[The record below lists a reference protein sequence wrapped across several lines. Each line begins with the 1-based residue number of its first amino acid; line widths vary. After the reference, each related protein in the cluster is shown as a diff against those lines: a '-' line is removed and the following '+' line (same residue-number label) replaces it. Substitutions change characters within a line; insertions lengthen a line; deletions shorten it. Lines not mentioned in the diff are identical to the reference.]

1 MWQDGTPDA
10 ARKLRSPAIR
20 KDRWPGGQARSRAGE
35 SARQRSEVAG
45 AASTR
50 HPVQVHRARALVA
63 LVFAL
68 IAGGAISAEARP
80 LARVDHQRPPPR
92 LQLMVSPVLGPR
104 SLGEQLCFSR
114 GTYEECRVGG
124 RFLGLG
130 GTLELRARAVGPLY
144 VHLRGLLVGNIAAAD
159 QAVHRGLG
167 GAGFGLGAYARL
179 GFVRAEY
186 LALDTLG
193 PPTYTPPFGAAGAAT
208 DTYGH
213 HAALLSGGAR
223 LPYGAR
229 ANLELWGGALIGPR
243 ATRVTTTP
251 TEDNQRVLF
260 TFLLGLGLSFD
271 LIPGPR
277 AAPAAPAPAGP

>member
-1 MWQDGTPDA
+1 M
-10 ARKLRSPAIR
+10 PA
-20 KDRWPGGQARSRAGE
+20 PSARST
-35 SARQRSEVAG
+35 STS
-45 AASTR
+45 AASS
-50 HPVQVHRARALVA
+50 
-63 LVFAL
+63 
-68 IAGGAISAEARP
+68 SATS
-80 LARVDHQRPPPR
+80 PPPIR
-92 LQLMVSPVLGPR
+92 PS
-104 SLGEQLCFSR
+104 
-114 GTYEECRVGG
+114 T
-124 RFLGLG
+124 
-130 GTLELRARAVGPLY
+130 
-144 VHLRGLLVGNIAAAD
+144 AASAAPASGAD
-159 QAVHRGLG
+159 E
-167 GAGFGLGAYARL
+167 
-179 GFVRAEY
+179 AEY

-223 LPYGAR
+223 LPFGAR